1 MKRFTR
7 KAVSASLLL
16 GLSLPLSALAADQ
29 DVQQKIDSLQQEV
42 DTLKQQVGK
51 VEEKSLGKWLT
62 IGGDFRARYDSL
74 RGEVPTYFQFNPAA
88 TTPSQL
94 IFQVQ
99 NMKVKNDVL
108 FTNRFGLDL
117 KAKATENVT
126 VTTRLLMYKV
136 SGAQDDSAIRGSSSG
151 VQQPGTGP
159 FFADRAGVFDGTLG
173 HVPTDNKLL
182 VDRVY
187 GTWNNIAGQPI
198 WLSIGRR
205 PSTGGV
211 PSHLRQNA
219 QHPGNSGVPALLVDY
234 AFDGL
239 TLGYAPDI
247 DFLPG
252 AYGKFCY
259 GIGFEN
265 GITTTSGNGLRDTQM
280 VGINIVPYDTDL
292 FRAEFQFNRGN
303 NIFDTPGIVSGPF
316 AGTKPTVELGDI
328 DWYGLDFLG
337 KVKNVGIGN
346 LNWFLAG
353 AISDSHPNGNTVK
366 VQLNPAV
373 AAAIGLPAGTTAF
386 DTGAGLMFTGQ
397 KKDSTGWA
405 VYVGSRYDIEQTG
418 TKLGFEYNHG
428 SKDWITFAPSADDIW
443 TSKLGTRGNVY
454 EGYLIQELKLKPI
467 SSYIS
472 KTFFRVGY
480 QYYDFEYTS
489 SNNWVGAPVKI
500 ADLALVSPQGPV
512 NPQFLTPLKN
522 AHDIY
527 VTFEVKF

>member
-1 MKRFTR
+1 MKKFTR
-7 KAVSASLLL
+7 KAVAASLLL

-29 DVQQKIDSLQQEV
+29 DVQQKIDALTKEV
-42 DTLKQQVGK
+42 EALKQKTEQVEK
-51 VEEKSLGKWLT
+51 KSLGRWLE

-74 RGEVPTYFQFNPAA
+74 RGEVPAYFQLNPRNTQANGSDLFLPA
-88 TTPSQL
+88 GN
-94 IFQVQ
+94 I
-99 NMKVKNDVL
+99 KVKNDVL

-117 KAKATENVT
+117 KAKATKDVT

-136 SGAQDDSAIRGSSSG
+136 SGAQDDSAVRGSASG
-151 VQQPGTGP
+151 LQGVGP

-182 VDRVY
+182 VDRAY

-211 PSHLRQNA
+211 PSHIKQNA
-219 QHPGNSGVPALLVDY
+219 QSPGNSGVPALLVDY

-247 DFLPG
+247 DALPG

-265 GITTTSGNGLRDTQM
+265 GITADSGNGLRDTQM
-280 VGINIVPYDTDL
+280 VGLNIVPYDTDQ
-292 FRAEFQFNRGN
+292 FRAEFQFNRGI
-303 NIFDTPGIVSGPF
+303 NIFDTPGIISGPF
-316 AGTKPTVELGDI
+316 AGSRPTVELGDI
-328 DWYGLDFLG
+328 DWYGLDFMG
-337 KVKNVGIGN
+337 KVKEVGIGN

-353 AISDSHPNGNTVK
+353 ALSDSKPNGNTVK
-366 VQLNPAV
+366 VQLQTP
-373 AAAIGLPAGTTAF
+373 IPGFTTPTGVL
-386 DTGAGLMFTGQ
+386 DTQSGLMFSGQ

-405 VYVGSRYDIEQTG
+405 VYVGGRYDIEQTG

-428 SKDWITFAPSADDIW
+428 SKDWITFTPAADDIW
-443 TSKLGTRGNVY
+443 TSKLGTRGNVF
-454 EGYLIQELKLKPI
+454 EGYLIQELPLKPI
-467 SSYIS
+467 SSYVS
-472 KTFFRVGY
+472 KAFFRVGY
-480 QYYDFEYTS
+480 QYYDFEYTG

-500 ADLALVSPQGPV
+500 ADLGNTAGGFPV
-512 NPQFLTPLKN
+512 NPQFFAPLES

-527 VTFEVKF
+527 ATFEVKF